1 MISTSNLFNLFQTI
15 LNKNTNKIL
24 TLKKNDE
31 IKD

>member
-1 MISTSNLFNLFQTI
+1 MISTSNLFYLFQTK

>member
-1 MISTSNLFNLFQTI
+1 MISTSNLFNLFQTT